1 MRSARKVPAF
11 FLFRILRLLP
21 TPDSFPGHT
30 RTSKTAMPELLLTT
44 ARLLL
49 RPWRAEDAAALY
61 EAARDPRV
69 GPAAGWPPHRS
80 VAESAGIIRTVFSA
94 PETYAVTLRGTD
106 RPVGC
111 VGLLFPADSHFAIG
125 GSEAEVGYWLGRPW
139 WGRGLIP
146 EAVGELARHA
156 FEELGLTA
164 LWASCFV
171 DNAASRRV
179 LEKCG
184 FRYVRTD
191 ALPECPDGTLHRG
204 EIRLLTREA
213 WLCGATPAA
222 RPDDP
227 ASSA

>member
-1 MRSARKVPAF
+1 
-11 FLFRILRLLP
+11 
-21 TPDSFPGHT
+21 
-30 RTSKTAMPELLLTT
+30 MPELLLTT

-125 GSEAEVGYWLGRPW
+125 CSEAEVGYWIATPW

-184 FRYVRTD
+184 FRYVRID

-227 ASSA
+227 APSA